1 MDAEKQ
7 RTASEKEH
15 LARSAAF
22 SAAEARVKALEKKL
36 SRLCNVYYIPN
47 LISILKALVGEIV
60 AILSCPPAYQSIRR
74 IFPCHEAK
82 QILQFSDFLLLS
94 HLSSFSYGTVFC
106 KCFDQRANAIALA
119 DIFIIT

>member
-36 SRLCNVYYIPN
+36 SRYNIKEDLERSAAV
-47 LISILKALVGEIV
+47 SAAEARVKALEKK
-60 AILSCPPAYQSIRR
+60 LSR
-74 IFPCHEAK
+74 
-82 QILQFSDFLLLS
+82 
-94 HLSSFSYGTVFC
+94 
-106 KCFDQRANAIALA
+106 
-119 DIFIIT
+119 

>member
-60 AILSCPPAYQSIRR
+60 AILSCPPAHQPIRR
-74 IFPCHEAK
+74 ISPCHEAK
-82 QILQFSDFLLLS
+82 QIPVWQFSDFLLLS
-94 HLSSFSYGTVFC
+94 HLVFS
-106 KCFDQRANAIALA
+106 IWHSIL
-119 DIFIIT
+119 

>member
-36 SRLCNVYYIPN
+36 SRYN
-47 LISILKALVGEIV
+47 
-60 AILSCPPAYQSIRR
+60 
-74 IFPCHEAK
+74 
-82 QILQFSDFLLLS
+82 
-94 HLSSFSYGTVFC
+94 
-106 KCFDQRANAIALA
+106 
-119 DIFIIT
+119 

>member
-36 SRLCNVYYIPN
+36 SR
-47 LISILKALVGEIV
+47 
-60 AILSCPPAYQSIRR
+60 
-74 IFPCHEAK
+74 F
-82 QILQFSDFLLLS
+82 
-94 HLSSFSYGTVFC
+94 SFSFQNLLFGNVPFLESTYLIGDFSPHATSVLI
-106 KCFDQRANAIALA
+106 R
-119 DIFIIT
+119 TS

>member
-36 SRLCNVYYIPN
+36 SRFFKTCIFFRSPPLLTITRRN
-47 LISILKALVGEIV
+47 LG
-60 AILSCPPAYQSIRR
+60 
-74 IFPCHEAK
+74 
-82 QILQFSDFLLLS
+82 
-94 HLSSFSYGTVFC
+94 
-106 KCFDQRANAIALA
+106 
-119 DIFIIT
+119 